1 MTIGSVFAFG
11 LTGVIF
17 RQGLEHTS
25 NLTAVRVDFLVLEL
39 AIHNAVKS
47 LEFASFG
54 RCGRHID
61 IRLRY
66 IYHFALV

>member
-39 AIHNAVKS
+39 AIDNAV
-47 LEFASFG
+47 
-54 RCGRHID
+54 
-61 IRLRY
+61 
-66 IYHFALV
+66 